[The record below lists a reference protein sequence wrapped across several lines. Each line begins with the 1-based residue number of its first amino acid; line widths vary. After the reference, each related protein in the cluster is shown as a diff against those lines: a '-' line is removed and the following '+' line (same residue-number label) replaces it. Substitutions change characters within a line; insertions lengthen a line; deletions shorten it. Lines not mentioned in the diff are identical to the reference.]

1 MSQQKEGS
9 MFGLRKLAL
18 TAIAVAAV
26 MAPVASKAQDA
37 RAALSATSAIEEIK
51 KRGALRVGLS
61 TFVPWAFRSK
71 SGDLIGYEVDVSKKL
86 AEDMGVKLELVPT
99 AWDGIIPA
107 LIAGQFDFIIGGMT
121 ITPARN
127 LTVNFTSPYSATG
140 VDVVASKKMAGAF
153 KTIADF
159 NKPNVTLS
167 ARRGTSAATTA
178 QRLFPNATL
187 RLFDDDAPAL
197 LEVTNDRAHAW
208 VSTVPKPAFAALD
221 NPNTLFRPFAEPLVG
236 QADAMAV
243 RKGDPDSLNFLN
255 NWIQNRTLDGW
266 LAERQAYWFKARD
279 WRDQQAQ

>member
-1 MSQQKEGS
+1 

-26 MAPVASKAQDA
+26 MAPMASKAQDA

-71 SGDLIGYEVDVSKKL
+71 SGDLIGYEVDVAKKL
-86 AEDMGVKLELVPT
+86 AEDMGVKVELVPT

-140 VDVVASKKMAGAF
+140 VDVAANKALAGNF
-153 KTIADF
+153 KTVADF
-159 NKPNVTLS
+159 NKPNVTLVT
-167 ARRGTSAATTA
+167 RRGSSAASAA

-187 RLFDDDAPAL
+187 RLFDDDAQAL
-197 LEVTNDRAHAW
+197 LEVTNGRAHAM
-208 VSTVPKPAFAALD
+208 VGTVPRPLFAVLD
-221 NPNTLFRPFAEPLVG
+221 NEATLFQPFENPLVK

-255 NWIQNRTLDGW
+255 NWIQARQLDGW
-266 LAERQAYWFKARD
+266 LEERQAYWFKGRT

>member
-1 MSQQKEGS
+1 

-208 VSTVPKPAFAALD
+208 ISTVPKPAFAVLD

>member
-1 MSQQKEGS
+1 MY
-9 MFGLRKLAL
+9 GLRKLAL
-18 TAIAVAAV
+18 AAFAATV
-26 MAPVASKAQDA
+26 LLAPYAAKAQDA

-51 KRGALRVGLS
+51 KRGTLKIGLS

-71 SGDLIGYEVDVSKKL
+71 SGDLIGYEVDVAKKL
-86 AEDMGVKLELVPT
+86 AEDMGVKPEFVPT

-107 LIAGQFDFIIGGMT
+107 LLAGQFDFIIGGMT

-140 VDVVASKKMAGAF
+140 VDVVASKKLAGAF
-153 KTIADF
+153 KTVADF
-159 NKPNVTLS
+159 DKPTVTLS

-178 QRLFPNATL
+178 QRLFPKATL

-208 VSTVPKPAFAALD
+208 VSTVPKPAFAVLD
-221 NPNTLFRPFAEPLVG
+221 NPNALFRPFAEPLVG

-255 NWIQNRTLDGW
+255 NWIQSRTIDGW
-266 LAERQAYWFKARD
+266 LAERQAYWFKARE
-279 WRDQQAQ
+279 WKDQQP